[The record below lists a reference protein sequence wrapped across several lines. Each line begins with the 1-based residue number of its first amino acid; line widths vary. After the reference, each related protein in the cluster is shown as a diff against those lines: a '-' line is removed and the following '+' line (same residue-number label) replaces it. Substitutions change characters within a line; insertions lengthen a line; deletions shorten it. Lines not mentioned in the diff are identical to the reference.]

1 MGSTEHLRPFREGIV
16 SHLLG
21 FDEGRGGR
29 GVRDNQSEHRHREL
43 QGVVMKDH
51 RTKSQR
57 S

>member
-16 SHLLG
+16 SHLG
-21 FDEGRGGR
+21 FDEGRGG
-29 GVRDNQSEHRHREL
+29 GVCDNQSEHRHREL